1 MCAII
6 SVLCPSNFLQ
16 LCV

>member
-6 SVLCPSNFLQ
+6 SVDFL
-16 LCV
+16 LITVST